1 MKRHLTV
8 SAVALASI
16 FMMTACSSG
25 TDSTQSEKPT
35 SEQSTDGSAA
45 TDLPTVTPGK
55 LTIAT
60 GEPAYS
66 PWVENNDPESGEGLE
81 AAVAYA
87 VAEEMG
93 FAKDDVVWIRTPFDT
108 VIAPGPKDF
117 DMNIQQFSITPER
130 LEAVDFSSPYYV
142 SPQAVVSVQG
152 NKGADAKDLAGLKD
166 SKIGVAAGSSS
177 IAAAQEIIAPTTEV
191 SIFNSNDD
199 AVAALQAGQID
210 AIVTDLGTTLY
221 LANAVLDN
229 GVVVGQLESQDGDE
243 ELAFLLPKNSELTPV
258 VTQAVDT
265 LRDSGVLDEIAQT
278 WIVEG
283 AGVPTL
289 K

>member
-1 MKRHLTV
+1 
-8 SAVALASI
+8 
-16 FMMTACSSG
+16 MMTACSSG

-283 AGVPTL
+283 AGVPAL